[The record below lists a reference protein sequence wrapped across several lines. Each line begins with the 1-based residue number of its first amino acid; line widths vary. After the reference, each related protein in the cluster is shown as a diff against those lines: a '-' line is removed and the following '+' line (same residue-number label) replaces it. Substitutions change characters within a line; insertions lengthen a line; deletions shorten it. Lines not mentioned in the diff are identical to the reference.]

1 MHGIRKKDGFKFIQ
15 TGRQCGGALSHV
27 GSVNTLDMFECIE
40 CGTRYSVRRRYKL
53 DANNHAVFDGY
64 DEPVRC

>member
-1 MHGIRKKDGFKFIQ
+1 MYYKFEE
-15 TGRQCGGALSHV
+15 RNSCPQCGGVLSHV

>member
-1 MHGIRKKDGFKFIQ
+1 MYYKFEE
-15 TGRQCGGALSHV
+15 RNSCPQCGGALSHV

-53 DANNHAVFDGY
+53 DANNHAVFD
-64 DEPVRC
+64 